1 MDIVLQYIDGCPNC
15 IDAESHVRQS
25 LEFLGEDADIVM
37 QRIETME
44 EAVAV
49 GFTGSPSILINN
61 RDPFAILGAQ
71 PGLACRVYLTPDGLR
86 GSPTVEQLL
95 TALMAARSQP

>member
-1 MDIVLQYIDGCPNC
+1 MVLQYFDGCPNW
-15 IDAESHVRQS
+15 IDAESHIRQA
-25 LEFLGEDADIVM
+25 LETLGEDTDIDK

-49 GFTGSPSILINN
+49 GFTGSPTILINN
-61 RDPFAILGAQ
+61 RDPFAIDGAQ
-71 PGLACRVYLTPDGLR
+71 PGLACRVYPTPDGLR
-86 GSPTVEQLL
+86 GAPTVDQLL